1 MFDDVVNII
10 IMNAKIAD
18 SSYVEGLIVTYC
30 KKEEGSCL
38 TGTRHQGAPP
48 PFFSKYST
56 TLSNTA
62 SMSVP
67 DEAGKGRGADRAVEV
82 GVQLNLGE
90 LLAEHVIFTVF
101 RHFHFIKNQV
111 SHKSHMLLLNNIQT
125 ILQHTCRHLQSNFVA
140 RLRGT

>member
-1 MFDDVVNII
+1 
-10 IMNAKIAD
+10 
-18 SSYVEGLIVTYC
+18 
-30 KKEEGSCL
+30 
-38 TGTRHQGAPP
+38 
-48 PFFSKYST
+48 
-56 TLSNTA
+56 
-62 SMSVP
+62 MSVP

-125 ILQHTCRHLQSNFVA
+125 ILQQ
-140 RLRGT
+140 